1 MMTQLHS
8 GDRQA
13 ASIEKTVSQNHTP
26 LLSPCA
32 SKRSKEPTQHCA
44 PIPPPQHLDSPVQ
57 EGIAKGIEL
66 SEGFLGIH
74 HQGVAGD
81 DPLYVS
87 LHHRYEGISG
97 RLRPNPHAWEILFQQ
112 VPAGKGA
119 VI

>member
-1 MMTQLHS
+1 MMTTQLHS
-8 GDRQA
+8 GDSQA
-13 ASIEKTVSQNHTP
+13 ASIEKTISQNHTP
-26 LLSPCA
+26 LLSPLCFKKKQ
-32 SKRSKEPTQHCA
+32 STRPT
-44 PIPPPQHLDSPVQ
+44 PQHPDSPVQ

-66 SEGFLGIH
+66 SEGFLRIH

-97 RLRPNPHAWEILFQQ
+97 RLGPNPHAWEILFQQ

-119 VI
+119 VM